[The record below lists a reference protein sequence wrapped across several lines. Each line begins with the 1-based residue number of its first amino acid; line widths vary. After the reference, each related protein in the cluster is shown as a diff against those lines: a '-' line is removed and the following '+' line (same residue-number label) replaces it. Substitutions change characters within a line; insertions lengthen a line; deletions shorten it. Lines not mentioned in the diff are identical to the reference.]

1 MNGNGYVE
9 VSLIKED
16 KMKSKIIFVML
27 IIVVIGLASSGCIE
41 NTKKPVTNQTYKV
54 NVTQSDG
61 SDFLL
66 YYVLFMNNNGG
77 YSYAIQDSKSSTG
90 YVAITDAEVSAIQ
103 KSGGT
108 ITEEEYSSFIAPGE
122 DVIVPADEIDEANAE
137 SSSDSSSSDS
147 SSSDSSSDS
156 SASDSSGVDAGA
168 ADGGGG
174 GD

>member
-1 MNGNGYVE
+1 
-9 VSLIKED
+9 
-16 KMKSKIIFVML
+16 MKSKIIFVML
-27 IIVVIGLASSGCIE
+27 IIVAIVLASSGCIE

-66 YYVLFMNNNGG
+66 YYVLFMNSNGG

-137 SSSDSSSSDS
+137 SSSSSSSDS
-147 SSSDSSSDS
+147 SSSDSSSDT
-156 SASDSSGVDAGA
+156 GA

-174 GD
+174 GGD

>member
-1 MNGNGYVE
+1 
-9 VSLIKED
+9 
-16 KMKSKIIFVML
+16 MKSKIIFVML
-27 IIVVIGLASSGCIE
+27 IIVAIVLASSGCIE

-66 YYVLFMNNNGG
+66 YYVLFMNSNGG

-147 SSSDSSSDS
+147 SSSDSS
-156 SASDSSGVDAGA
+156 ASDSGGVDAGA